1 VKVQTQTQPQQTNE
15 GYSVANEEIGEALL
29 LRCWNKAVE
38 QVEEAAKINR
48 ESGVKYP
55 DSYINFFGQARPMDV
70 TQKMRFLDSC
80 RHKKSM
86 EFITLDSLQAAGQI
100 SDTEV
105 KLFKG
110 QQFPRRELIGMIRHQ
125 DYDKN
130 ESLVRIE
137 KWVGLTASAGTI
149 SLNVSNLDFTRR
161 IQFTPDMV
169 PIDPT
174 IRDGPSARVVKIGSC
189 LPGYETAEKIYL
201 TPFNSSN
208 VLAAMQKAQRSTETR
223 GQISLLLSKDGSSNP
238 TTAPDL
244 DSFVNAEFETLWVQR
259 TTPQPTINIS
269 SKDLSNYVKLDRESK
284 EHSHQYT

>member
-130 ESLVRIE
+130 EWLVRIE

-149 SLNVSNLDFTRR
+149 SLNVSNIDFTRR

-174 IRDGPSARVVKIGSC
+174 IRDGPSTRVVKIGSC

-208 VLAAMQKAQRSTETR
+208 VLAAMQKAQSSTETR